1 MKISFPKPDSSRLF
15 PCRVCGETRD
25 VGTRCPDFRMRR
37 NAKLEKEASETHTLK
52 NGRDP
57 WIRAVV
63 DHITE
68 HLRDNPVEL
77 NMSREEHADRH

>member
-1 MKISFPKPDSSRLF
+1 
-15 PCRVCGETRD
+15 
-25 VGTRCPDFRMRR
+25 MRR